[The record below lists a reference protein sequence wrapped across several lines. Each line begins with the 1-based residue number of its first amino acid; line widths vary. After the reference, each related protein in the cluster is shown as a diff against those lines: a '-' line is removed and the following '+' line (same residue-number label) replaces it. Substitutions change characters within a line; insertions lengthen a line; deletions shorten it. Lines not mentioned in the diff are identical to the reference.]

1 MKKTLL
7 ATTLATITL
16 ISASSAFAADTVD
29 LNVGGTIAA
38 TACTPT
44 LSGGGTIDFGDIK
57 TDTLKQDDYTALPE
71 KQIDITITCDG
82 PTKIALHAIN
92 NRIGSMGAGGS
103 GGDTTGEPAS
113 RGPDGTAPV
122 VGLGMDGNTK
132 IGSYSLA
139 MKNTYVTADGGA
151 PNVLTLNQA
160 TSGTTAGH
168 WMYSPK
174 QSLYKYGWP
183 NSLVSWGP
191 PISGTSGVLSK
202 VVAVKTMSTTLSVLA
217 YINKAS
223 ALDLTK
229 PIKLDGSTTLEVVY
243 L

>member
-82 PTKIALHAIN
+82 FTKIALHAIN

-103 GGDTTGEPAS
+103 GGDTTGNPVS
-113 RGPDGTAPV
+113 KSPDKTTDV

-139 MKNTYVTADGGA
+139 MKNTYVSADGSSS
-151 PNVLTLNQA
+151 NVLSFDQTPGA
-160 TSGTTAGH
+160 TMGE
-168 WMYSPK
+168 WLYSPK
-174 QSLYKYGWP
+174 QSLYKYGYP

-191 PISGTSGVLSK
+191 VKSPSSGFESK
-202 VVAVKTMSTTLSVLA
+202 VKAVKTMSTTLSVQA